1 MNILLINHYA
11 VPPSEPGGTRHF
23 AFAKK
28 LMERGHRVLI
38 VASSFNHTL
47 RKETRSTGGEVYRYE
62 EIGGVPFLWVRTPPY
77 SGNTAARVWNMSV
90 FSWRVL
96 QLATSPFLANWGKP
110 DVVWASSPHLFTGLA
125 GERLARRLKIPFLF
139 EVRDLWPESLI
150 ALGGLSPR
158 HPFIIALGQIER
170 YLYRNADHIVTLLP
184 LASEYIQAKGAD
196 PNKISW
202 LPNGVD
208 LENVPQPELPEPKDE
223 FTILY
228 AGTHG
233 LANGLD
239 ILLDAAAILSE
250 KKQAQHIRFRLVG
263 DGPEKP
269 RLRSRAEQ
277 LGLRNVSFEDPVPK
291 QDVYRLLASGDA
303 LVAILKDADLFSKW
317 GVSPN
322 KIFDYMAVARPVLF
336 AISAPAN
343 PVEEAGAG
351 IAVPSNDPVAIA
363 NAVLKLAQMT
373 PQERWEM
380 GLRGRRY
387 VEEKHA
393 FNVLVDRL
401 DELLRQMVEGS

>member
-1 MNILLINHYA
+1 
-11 VPPSEPGGTRHF
+11 
-23 AFAKK
+23 
-28 LMERGHRVLI
+28 
-38 VASSFNHTL
+38 
-47 RKETRSTGGEVYRYE
+47 
-62 EIGGVPFLWVRTPPY
+62 VPFLWVRTPPY

-90 FSWRVL
+90 FSWRVF
-96 QLATSPFLANWGKP
+96 QLATSPFLVNWGKP

-158 HPFIIALGQIER
+158 HPFILTLDQIER

-208 LENVPQPELPEPKDE
+208 LENVPQPEPPEPKDE